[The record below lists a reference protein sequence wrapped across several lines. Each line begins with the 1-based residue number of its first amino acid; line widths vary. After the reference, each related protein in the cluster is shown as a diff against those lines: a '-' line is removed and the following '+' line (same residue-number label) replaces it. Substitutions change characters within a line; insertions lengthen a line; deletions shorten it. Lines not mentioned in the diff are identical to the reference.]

1 MKRVTRRYGEPV
13 LKRSSQA
20 RLLATSVHLPHGY
33 RTMAETR
40 ARIAAAGSPFVP
52 PPGALELSGIR
63 GVHVKEPDEQCS
75 DLAVAAAGKAL
86 AEAGVTV
93 ADVDLLLF
101 ASSGQDLIE
110 PATAHVVAAKL
121 GATCPAFD
129 VKNACNS
136 VLNALQVARA
146 LIETGQYGT
155 VLIACGEA
163 PTLAV
168 RWHLPDLRA
177 FRTASPGYT
186 VSDAG
191 AALLLTAGP
200 AGDGEPG
207 VLATV
212 FSADSASWDVCTVMA
227 GGSMHPRGDDEEV
240 CTLRLNGDLVET
252 GRRHVPRFLDAHAE
266 EVARARESAFVA
278 VHQISLPQY
287 RRCCAEFGLPVE
299 RSLATVVEHGNVAS
313 ASLPL
318 QLALARESGRAGPGD
333 LVALVGLASGFSVG
347 LALLRL

>member
-1 MKRVTRRYGEPV
+1 M
-13 LKRSSQA
+13 LKRSQA
-20 RLLATSVHLPHGY
+20 RLLATSVHLPPGY

-40 ARIAAAGSPFVP
+40 ALIAAADSPFVP

-63 GVHVKEPDEQCS
+63 GVHVKGEQEQCS
-75 DLAVAAAGKAL
+75 DLAATAAGKAL
-86 AEAGVTV
+86 AAAGTPLD
-93 ADVDLLLF
+93 DVDLLLF

-110 PATAHVVAAKL
+110 PATAHIVAAKL

-146 LIETGQYGT
+146 LIESGQYRT
-155 VLIACGEA
+155 VLITCGEA
-163 PTLAV
+163 PTLAI

-177 FRTASPGYT
+177 FRAATPGYT

-191 AALLLTAGP
+191 AAMLLTAGP
-200 AGDGEPG
+200 AGEREPG

-212 FSADSASWDVCTVMA
+212 FSAESASWDVCTVVA
-227 GGSMHPRGDDEEV
+227 GGSMHPRGDDEDV

-252 GRRHVPRFLDAHAE
+252 GRRHMPLFAERHPREIALM
-266 EVARARESAFVA
+266 RESAFVA

-287 RRCCAEFGLPVE
+287 RRCCAEFGVPEE
-299 RSLATVVEHGNVAS
+299 RSLPTVVEHGNVAS

-318 QLALARESGRAGPGD
+318 QLALAQESGRAGPGD
-333 LVALVGLASGFSVG
+333 LVALAGLASGFSVG
-347 LALLRL
+347 LALIRL